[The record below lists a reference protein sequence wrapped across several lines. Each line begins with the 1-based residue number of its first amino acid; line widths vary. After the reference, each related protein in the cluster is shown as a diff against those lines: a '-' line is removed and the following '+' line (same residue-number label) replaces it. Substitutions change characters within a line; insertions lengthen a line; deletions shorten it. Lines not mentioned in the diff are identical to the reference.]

1 MEETKATWKLVKKR
15 LSFSN
20 SMTNLRVRVM
30 NKCEIEDYAKL
41 L

>member
-1 MEETKATWKLVKKR
+1 MEETKETWKLVKKR